1 MKDVQMEPKTEWQLL
16 RNGINY
22 LDYVQ
27 KIRYKHLHK

>member
-1 MKDVQMEPKTEWQLL
+1 MEPKTECQLL

-27 KIRYKHLHK
+27 KIRDEHHLK